1 MGDITALLRK
11 ARDENDSSA
20 IDLIVGALYPDLHRM
35 AQAQLA
41 KNHTITLL
49 DTTSMVHE
57 AYERLRGAARIEADC
72 RGQFMAYASQVMR
85 SIIVDFVRKRRA
97 ERRGGGAVHV
107 TLSTDLLDGGS
118 GGDDDIERVNDAL
131 GELASVDQR
140 LKQVVEM
147 RYFGGFAEQEI
158 GEALGVSERTVRRDW
173 ERAKLLLQVAIR
185 R

>member
-11 ARDENDSSA
+11 ARDENDPSA

-85 SIIVDFVRKRRA
+85 SVIVDFVRKRRA

-107 TLSTDLLDGGS
+107 TLSTDLLDGG
-118 GGDDDIERVNDAL
+118 GGSDEDIERVNDAL

-140 LKQVVEM
+140 LKHVVEM
-147 RYFGGFAEQEI
+147 RYFGGFAEEEI

>member
-41 KNHTITLL
+41 KNNTITLL

-57 AYERLRGAARIEADC
+57 AYERLRSAARIEADC

-85 SIIVDFVRKRRA
+85 SIVVDFVRKRRA
-97 ERRGGGAVHV
+97 ERRGGGAAHV
-107 TLSTDLLDGGS
+107 TLSTDLLDSGGS
-118 GGDDDIERVNDAL
+118 SDEDIERVNDAL

>member
-1 MGDITALLRK
+1 
-11 ARDENDSSA
+11 
-20 IDLIVGALYPDLHRM
+20 M

-57 AYERLRGAARIEADC
+57 AYERLRSAARIEADC

-85 SIIVDFVRKRRA
+85 SIIVDFVRKRRT

-107 TLSTDLLDGGS
+107 TLSTDLLDGRGGS
-118 GGDDDIERVNDAL
+118 DDDIERVNEAL

>member
-1 MGDITALLRK
+1 
-11 ARDENDSSA
+11 
-20 IDLIVGALYPDLHRM
+20 M

-41 KNHTITLL
+41 KNNTITLL

-57 AYERLRGAARIEADC
+57 AYERLRSAARIEADC

-85 SIIVDFVRKRRA
+85 SIVVDFVRKRRA
-97 ERRGGGAVHV
+97 ERRGGGAAHV
-107 TLSTDLLDGGS
+107 TLSTDLLDAGGS
-118 GGDDDIERVNDAL
+118 SDDDIERVNDAL

>member
-85 SIIVDFVRKRRA
+85 SVIVDFVRKRRA

-107 TLSTDLLDGGS
+107 TLSTDLLDGG
-118 GGDDDIERVNDAL
+118 GGSDEDIERVNDAL

-147 RYFGGFAEQEI
+147 RYFGGFAEEEI

>member
-57 AYERLRGAARIEADC
+57 AYERLRSAARIEADC

-85 SIIVDFVRKRRA
+85 SVIVDFVAQAQCGTARRWSCSRHLVDRSSGW
-97 ERRGGGAVHV
+97 RRR
-107 TLSTDLLDGGS
+107 SDEDM
-118 GGDDDIERVNDAL
+118 ERVNEAL
-131 GELASVDQR
+131 EELASVDQR

-147 RYFGGFAEQEI
+147 RYFGGFAEDEI

>member
-1 MGDITALLRK
+1 MGDITALLRR
-11 ARDENDSSA
+11 ARDQNDSSA

-41 KNHTITLL
+41 KNNTITLL

-57 AYERLRGAARIEADC
+57 AYERLRSAARIEADC

-85 SIIVDFVRKRRA
+85 SVIVDFARKRSA
-97 ERRGGGAVHV
+97 ERRGGGAMHV
-107 TLSTDLLDGGS
+107 TLSTDLLDGRAGS
-118 GGDDDIERVNDAL
+118 DEDVERVNEAVQ
-131 GELASVDQR
+131 ELADVDPR

-147 RYFGGFAEQEI
+147 RYFGGFAEAEI
-158 GEALGVSERTVRRDW
+158 GQALGVSERTVRRDW